1 MISEYL
7 RKNENSLLYKT
18 FCLGLFIFGL
28 SIFYSNASKNTKFA
42 SSEVLLDFPAYYIAG
57 TSIAKGLSPY
67 DKQNTER
74 ISNELQIS
82 YTEFRSFLYPP
93 QSLLLFRE
101 LAKYPIL
108 ESQRIFTLY
117 KEILLF
123 LTILLLSYSI
133 SYLPNQS
140 GLQSNTSFNYIGF
153 LGIALFLGSIL
164 WPFKNDFI
172 NGQIN
177 IIIFTSLC
185 ISFIVSEKYPIVS
198 GFFLSIGILLKLSP
212 ILMLPYFLFRS
223 RLSVIISTI
232 LFGILFTLVSIYQFG
247 FYLHLYYL
255 QNLIFGTVSGDTI
268 SNLGWPYSVVHN
280 QSIKGFF
287 HRIFVSDYLDPYF
300 GTEVLINAP
309 FIGKS
314 ISFCLVLSIIYL
326 SIKVILPPINYLN
339 RISFLTSLPGL
350 NLKEDSNYLIFG
362 FFLSGSLLISP
373 LSWVHHKVL
382 LLFPLLVCFYKILFT
397 DLDWRRF
404 TTYFLILILC
414 VVLLSINH
422 LYPYNKIPI
431 LGIIFSYIHLIGNL
445 LIFLVTYNMLKNK
458 L

>member
-1 MISEYL
+1 
-7 RKNENSLLYKT
+7 
-18 FCLGLFIFGL
+18 
-28 SIFYSNASKNTKFA
+28 
-42 SSEVLLDFPAYYIAG
+42 
-57 TSIAKGLSPY
+57 
-67 DKQNTER
+67 
-74 ISNELQIS
+74 
-82 YTEFRSFLYPP
+82 
-93 QSLLLFRE
+93 
-101 LAKYPIL
+101 
-108 ESQRIFTLY
+108 
-117 KEILLF
+117 
-123 LTILLLSYSI
+123 
-133 SYLPNQS
+133 
-140 GLQSNTSFNYIGF
+140 

-445 LIFLVTYNMLKNK
+445 LIFLVTYNLLKNK